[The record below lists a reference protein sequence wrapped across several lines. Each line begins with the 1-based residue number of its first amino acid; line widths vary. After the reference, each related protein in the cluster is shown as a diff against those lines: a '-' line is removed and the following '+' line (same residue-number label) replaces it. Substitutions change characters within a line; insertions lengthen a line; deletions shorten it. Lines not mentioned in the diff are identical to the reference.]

1 MIRSLSIQNYAII
14 DELEIK
20 FPDGLT
26 IITGETGAG
35 KSILLGALGLIM
47 GKRADTKALYDL
59 SRKCIIEARFDIG
72 KYKLQSFFE
81 ENDIDYDA
89 ELLIRRELT
98 PAGKSRA
105 FINDTPATL
114 SVLQEL
120 SSALIDLHLQFD
132 TLDIHQVSFQ
142 LRMVDALAGNQD
154 ILEIYQKQY
163 RRFQTEQRK
172 LVTMRAEH
180 DRALREFDFLQF
192 QYNELEQANLLPGE
206 QEELEA
212 EEQLLGNAEE
222 IKRNMTAAYLML
234 NEHEHPVL
242 AQLREV
248 QQRLNSVRR
257 FHPELPELLQR
268 LNSALLDLE
277 DLASELERIG
287 EETEFNPLRI
297 QEIQQRLDLL
307 NRLQH
312 KHQVADVAAL
322 LDLQASL
329 EKQLQSF
336 GELADNTAEL
346 EASLL
351 QQQTQLA
358 EIAMQLR
365 ERRLAVITSFEAQ
378 VVERLALL
386 SMESARLQIELRPSA
401 ELSNTGLDEVRFL
414 FAANKGARLQ
424 EIRDVASGG
433 ELSRLTL
440 VSKSLVASAI
450 PLPTLIF
457 DEIDTGISGDVA
469 LKMGQILR
477 ELSNQHQ
484 VVSITHSPQVASK
497 ADAHYF
503 VYKQETDARTITRVR
518 ELSNEERIRAIATML
533 SQNPPSDSALENA
546 RELLQL

>member
-1 MIRSLSIQNYAII
+1 MIRNLSIQNYAII

-81 ENDIDYDA
+81 ENDIDYDD

-120 SSALIDLHLQFD
+120 SAALIDLHLQFD
-132 TLDIHQVSFQ
+132 TLDIHQTSFQ

-154 ILEIYQKQY
+154 ILESYQKQY
-163 RRFQTEQRK
+163 RRYQADQRR
-172 LVTMRAEH
+172 LETMRSEH
-180 DRALREFDFLQF
+180 DRALREFDFIQF
-192 QYNELEQANLLPGE
+192 QYNELEQANLQLGE

-212 EEQLLGNAEE
+212 EEQILGNAEE

-257 FHPELPELLQR
+257 FHPEFPELLQR
-268 LNSALLDLE
+268 LNGALLDLE
-277 DLASELERIG
+277 DLAGELERIG

-312 KHQVADVAAL
+312 KHQVADVASL
-322 LDLQASL
+322 LDLQAAL

-336 GELADNTAEL
+336 GELADHTAEL
-346 EASLL
+346 EASLQ
-351 QQQTQLA
+351 QQQTKLV
-358 EIAMQLR
+358 EIAEQLR
-365 ERRLAVITSFEAQ
+365 ERRQAVIPSFEAQ

-386 SMESARLQIELRPSA
+386 SMESARLQIELRPAS
-401 ELSNTGLDEVRFL
+401 ELSSTGSDEVRFL

-503 VYKQETDARTITRVR
+503 VYKQETEARTITRVR
-518 ELSNEERIRAIATML
+518 ELSTEERIRAIATML

>member
-1 MIRSLSIQNYAII
+1 MIRNLSIQNYAII

-81 ENDIDYDA
+81 ENDIDYDD

-120 SSALIDLHLQFD
+120 SAALIDLHLQFD
-132 TLDIHQVSFQ
+132 TLDIHQTSFQ

-154 ILEIYQKQY
+154 ILESYQKQY
-163 RRFQTEQRK
+163 RRYQADQRR
-172 LVTMRAEH
+172 LETMRSEH
-180 DRALREFDFLQF
+180 DRALREFDFMQF
-192 QYNELEQANLLPGE
+192 QYNELEQANLQLGE

-212 EEQLLGNAEE
+212 EEQILGNAEE

-257 FHPELPELLQR
+257 FHPEFPELLQR
-268 LNSALLDLE
+268 LNGALLDLE
-277 DLASELERIG
+277 DLAGELERIG

-312 KHQVADVAAL
+312 KHQVADVASL
-322 LDLQASL
+322 LDLQAAL

-336 GELADNTAEL
+336 GELADHTAEL
-346 EASLL
+346 EASLQ
-351 QQQTQLA
+351 QQQTKLV
-358 EIAMQLR
+358 EIAEQLR
-365 ERRLAVITSFEAQ
+365 ERRQAVIPSFEAQ

-386 SMESARLQIELRPSA
+386 SMESARLQIELRPASA
-401 ELSNTGLDEVRFL
+401 LSSTGSDEVRFL

-503 VYKQETDARTITRVR
+503 VYKQETEARTITRVR
-518 ELSNEERIRAIATML
+518 ELSTEERIRAIATML

>member
-1 MIRSLSIQNYAII
+1 MIRNLSIQNYAII

-81 ENDIDYDA
+81 ENDIDYDD

-120 SSALIDLHLQFD
+120 SAALIDLHLQFD
-132 TLDIHQVSFQ
+132 TLDIHQTSFQ

-154 ILEIYQKQY
+154 ILESYQKQY
-163 RRFQTEQRK
+163 RRYQADQRR
-172 LVTMRAEH
+172 LETMRSEH
-180 DRALREFDFLQF
+180 DRALREFDFMQF
-192 QYNELEQANLLPGE
+192 QYNELEQANLQLGE

-212 EEQLLGNAEE
+212 EEQILGNAEE

-257 FHPELPELLQR
+257 FHPEFPELLQR
-268 LNSALLDLE
+268 LNGALLDLE
-277 DLASELERIG
+277 DLAGELERIG

-312 KHQVADVAAL
+312 KHQVADVASL
-322 LDLQASL
+322 LDLQAAL

-336 GELADNTAEL
+336 GELADHTAEL
-346 EASLL
+346 EASLQ
-351 QQQTQLA
+351 QQQTKLV
-358 EIAMQLR
+358 EIAEQLR
-365 ERRLAVITSFEAQ
+365 ERRQAVIPSFEAQ

-386 SMESARLQIELRPSA
+386 SMESARLQIELRPAS
-401 ELSNTGLDEVRFL
+401 ELSSTGSDEVRFL

-503 VYKQETDARTITRVR
+503 VYKQETEARTITRVR
-518 ELSNEERIRAIATML
+518 ELSTEERIRAIATML